1 MFMSMTLAL
10 IQSSVED
17 EFRGRATSL
26 YQMITLAPM
35 AIFGWGMG
43 GLADI
48 TQPRPLMAV
57 SGVVFLLVMVVYAAS
72 SRSFRQL
79 LTPGGWLQRPRNPDV
94 GARPIAL
101 S

>member
-1 MFMSMTLAL
+1 MSMTLAL

-35 AIFGWGMG
+35 AVFGWGMG

-57 SGVVFLLVMVVYAAS
+57 SGVVFLIVMALYALYS
-72 SRSFRQL
+72 VPLRQL
-79 LTPGGWLQRPRNPDV
+79 FSVAGWGQQRLVPAP
-94 GARPIAL
+94 
-101 S
+101 